1 MRDTPDVNGLLDL
14 VQRQASA
21 SSTLT
26 NCTTF
31 REMAGAIA
39 QHMLLD
45 AGQFITINPLEYNQD
60 GEQFRLLTIA
70 TANRHD
76 TYDTH
81 EVVEIDRSDLGAAL
95 SRILNDGKPTLI

>member
-14 VQRQASA
+14 VQRQSSA

-31 REMAGAIA
+31 REMAGALA
-39 QHMLLD
+39 QHILLD
-45 AGQFITINPLEYNQD
+45 AGQFITINPLEYTQD
-60 GEQFRLLTIA
+60 SDQLRLLTIA

-81 EVVEIDRSDLGAAL
+81 EVVELRRDDLGASL
-95 SRILNDGKPTLI
+95 NKILNEAMPV